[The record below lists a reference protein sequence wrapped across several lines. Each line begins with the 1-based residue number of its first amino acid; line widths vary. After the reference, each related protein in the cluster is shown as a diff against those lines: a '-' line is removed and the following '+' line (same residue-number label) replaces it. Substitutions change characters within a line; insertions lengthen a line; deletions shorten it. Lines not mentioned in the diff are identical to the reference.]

1 MKYVYMCL
9 AVVVCYLSALFASG
23 FAVGLFET
31 VKYTDCIM
39 FNFGA
44 VCGVVL
50 MTIQWRYDNKKEN
63 Q

>member
-9 AVVVCYLSALFASG
+9 VAMVCYLGAQFVSG
-23 FAVGLFET
+23 FATGLFET
-31 VKYTDCIM
+31 VRYTDRIM

-50 MTIQWRYDNKKEN
+50 MIIQWRYDNKKET